1 LYLFIQ
7 NQNYTLIIPTLR
19 LKNQLIPLQKPIV
32 MGILN
37 VTPDSFYEGSRI
49 STDKNSLYKASQ
61 MLEEGATILDIG
73 GYSTRPDADDIPI
86 EEELNRVLPA
96 IISIKKEFPSSIIS
110 IDTFRSQVAKQ
121 AIEVG
126 ADLINDISGGNLDT
140 KMFETVASL
149 KVPYILMHMR
159 GTPQTMK
166 SLTDYENIIV
176 QMMTY
181 FQDKISTLKSIGVE
195 EIILDLGF
203 GFAKTIDQNYFLLK
217 NLAIFE
223 QLEVPILAGISRKS
237 MIYKR
242 LAIPVSEALN
252 GTTVLNTIAIQ
263 NGAKILRVHDVKE
276 AIQTIKLLE
285 YLK

>member
-1 LYLFIQ
+1 MQ
-7 NQNYTLIIPTLR
+7 KIIPTLR
-19 LKNQLIPLQKPIV
+19 IKNKLISLQKPIV

-49 STDKNSLYKASQ
+49 SNDSAILKKASQ

-73 GYSTRPDADDIPI
+73 GYSTRPNADDISI
-86 EEELNRVLPA
+86 EEEINRVLPT
-96 IISIKKEFPSSIIS
+96 IISIKKEFPNAVIS
-110 IDTFRSQVAKQ
+110 IDTFRSKVARE
-121 AIEVG
+121 AVNAG
-126 ADLINDISGGNLDT
+126 ADLINDVSGGTLDSQ
-140 KMFETVASL
+140 MFETVASL

-166 SLTDYENIIV
+166 TLTDYENIVAEIL
-176 QMMTY
+176 TY
-181 FQDKISTLKSIGVE
+181 FHDKITTLKLLGVE

-217 NLAIFE
+217 NLAIF
-223 QLEVPILAGISRKS
+223 QNLELPILAGISRKS

-242 LAIPVSEALN
+242 LDILVSEALN

-276 AIQTIKLLE
+276 AMQTIQLLD

>member
-1 LYLFIQ
+1 MQ
-7 NQNYTLIIPTLR
+7 TKIIPTLR
-19 LKNQLIPLQKPIV
+19 LKNKLISLQKPIV

-49 STDKNSLYKASQ
+49 KDDSAILKKASQ

-73 GYSTRPDADDIPI
+73 GYSTRPDADDISI
-86 EEELNRVLPA
+86 EEEINRIVSP
-96 IISIKKEFPSSIIS
+96 INSIKKEFPNAIIS
-110 IDTFRSQVAKQ
+110 IDTFRSKVARE
-121 AIEVG
+121 AINAG
-126 ADLINDISGGNLDT
+126 ADLINDVSGGNLDNQ
-140 KMFETVASL
+140 MFETVASL

-166 SLTDYENIIV
+166 TLTNYENIIAE
-176 QMMTY
+176 MMTY
-181 FQDKISTLKSIGVE
+181 FHNRIMTLKNYGVE

-223 QLEVPILAGISRKS
+223 QLELPILAGLSRKS

-242 LAIPVSEALN
+242 LDIPVSEALN
-252 GTTVLNTIAIQ
+252 GTTILNTIALQ
-263 NGAKILRVHDVKE
+263 NGAKILRVHDVRPAME
-276 AIQTIKLLE
+276 AIQLLS

>member
-1 LYLFIQ
+1 MQ
-7 NQNYTLIIPTLR
+7 KIIPTLL
-19 LKNQLIPLQKPIV
+19 LKNKLISLQRPIV

-49 STDKNSLYKASQ
+49 EKSDKSILQKASQ

-73 GYSTRPDADDIPI
+73 GYSTRPNADDISI
-86 EEELNRVLPA
+86 KEELKRVVPT
-96 IISIKKEFPSSIIS
+96 INFIRKEFPDAIIS
-110 IDTFRSQVAKQ
+110 IDTFRSEVAKHAIQ
-121 AIEVG
+121 AG
-126 ADLINDISGGNLDT
+126 ADLINDVSGGSLDSQ
-140 KMFETVASL
+140 MFETVASL
-149 KVPYILMHMR
+149 KVPYILMHMK

-166 SLTDYENIIV
+166 TLAHYDNIIADI
-176 QMMTY
+176 MTY
-181 FQDKISTLKSIGVE
+181 FQSRITILKSYGVE

-217 NLAIFE
+217 NLAIFKN
-223 QLEVPILAGISRKS
+223 LELPILVGFSRKS

-242 LAIPVSEALN
+242 LNIPVLEALN

-263 NGAKILRVHDVKE
+263 NGAQLLRVHDIKE
-276 AIQTIKLLE
+276 AIQTIRILD

>member
-1 LYLFIQ
+1 MQSKF
-7 NQNYTLIIPTLR
+7 IPTLR
-19 LKNQLIPLQKPIV
+19 LKNKLISLQKPIV

-37 VTPDSFYEGSRI
+37 VTPDSFYEGSRTN
-49 STDKNSLYKASQ
+49 SDKQILQKASQ

-73 GYSTRPDADDIPI
+73 GYSTRPNADDISI
-86 EEELNRVLPA
+86 EEELNRVLPS
-96 IISIKKEFPSSIIS
+96 INSIKKEFPNSIIS
-110 IDTFRSQVAKQ
+110 IDTFRSKVARE
-121 AIEVG
+121 AINAG
-126 ADLINDISGGNLDT
+126 ADLINDVSGGTLDNQ
-140 KMFETVASL
+140 MFETVANL

-159 GTPQTMK
+159 GKPQTMQK
-166 SLTDYENIIV
+166 MTDYENIIAE
-176 QMMTY
+176 MITY
-181 FQDKISTLKSIGVE
+181 FQDKITTLKLLGVE

-223 QLEVPILAGISRKS
+223 NLELPILAGLSRKS

-242 LAIPVSEALN
+242 LDIPVSEALN
-252 GTTVLNTIAIQ
+252 GTTILNTIAIQ

-276 AIQTIKLLE
+276 AMQIIQILE

>member
-1 LYLFIQ
+1 
-7 NQNYTLIIPTLR
+7 
-19 LKNQLIPLQKPIV
+19 

-37 VTPDSFYEGSRI
+37 VTPDSFYEESRI
-49 STDKNSLYKASQ
+49 TTEKHILKKASQ

-73 GYSTRPDADDIPI
+73 GYSTRPNADDISI
-86 EEELNRVLPA
+86 EEEINRVVHP
-96 IISIKKEFPSSIIS
+96 ISAIKKEFPNAIIS
-110 IDTFRSQVAKQ
+110 IDTFRSKVARE
-121 AIEVG
+121 AINAG
-126 ADLINDISGGNLDT
+126 ADLINDVSGGNLDNQ
-140 KMFETVASL
+140 MFETVANL

-166 SLTDYENIIV
+166 TLTNYENIIAE
-176 QMMTY
+176 MMTY
-181 FQDKISTLKSIGVE
+181 FHNRIMTLKNYGVE
-195 EIILDLGF
+195 EVILDLGF

-223 QLEVPILAGISRKS
+223 QFELPILAGLSRKS

-242 LAIPVSEALN
+242 LDIPVSETLN

-263 NGAKILRVHDVKE
+263 NGAKILRVHDVKPAME
-276 AIQTIKLLE
+276 AIQLLS

>member
-1 LYLFIQ
+1 MQTSI
-7 NQNYTLIIPTLR
+7 TPTLR
-19 LKNQLIPLQKPIV
+19 IKNKLISLQKPIV

-49 STDKNSLYKASQ
+49 KTDKSILQKASQ

-73 GYSTRPDADDIPI
+73 GYSTRPNADDISI
-86 EEELNRVLPA
+86 EEEINRVVNPIRL
-96 IISIKKEFPSSIIS
+96 IKKEFPNAIIS
-110 IDTFRSQVAKQ
+110 IDTFRSKVARQ
-121 AIEVG
+121 AVEAG
-126 ADLINDISGGNLDT
+126 ADLINDVSGGSLDIQ
-140 KMFETVASL
+140 MFETVASL
-149 KVPYILMHMR
+149 NVPYILMHMR
-159 GTPQTMK
+159 GNPQTMK
-166 SLTDYENIIV
+166 TLTNYENIITE
-176 QMMTY
+176 MMTY
-181 FQDKISTLKSIGVE
+181 FQQRITTLKSFGVE

-217 NLAIFE
+217 NLAVFE
-223 QLEVPILAGISRKS
+223 QLEFPILAGISRKS
-237 MIYKR
+237 MIYKQ

-276 AIQTIKLLE
+276 AMETIQLLS

>member
-1 LYLFIQ
+1 LQ
-7 NQNYTLIIPTLR
+7 KIISTLR
-19 LKNQLIPLQKPIV
+19 IKNKLISLQTPIV

-49 STDKNSLYKASQ
+49 NTDVAILKKASQ

-73 GYSTRPDADDIPI
+73 GYSTRPDADDISI
-86 EEELNRVLPA
+86 EEEINRVVNP
-96 IISIKKEFPSSIIS
+96 IRSIKKEFPDAIIS
-110 IDTFRSQVAKQ
+110 IDTFRSKVAREAVK
-121 AIEVG
+121 AG
-126 ADLINDISGGNLDT
+126 ADLINDVSGGSLDSQ
-140 KMFETVASL
+140 MFETVASL

-166 SLTDYENIIV
+166 TLTDYENIIAE
-176 QMMTY
+176 MMTY
-181 FQDKISTLKSIGVE
+181 FQQRITTLKSFGVE

-223 QLEVPILAGISRKS
+223 QLELPILAGLSRKS

-242 LAIPVSEALN
+242 LDIPVSEALN
-252 GTTVLNTIAIQ
+252 GTTVLNTVAIQ

-276 AIQTIKLLE
+276 AMQTIELLE

>member
-1 LYLFIQ
+1 MQTKF
-7 NQNYTLIIPTLR
+7 IPTLR
-19 LKNQLIPLQKPIV
+19 LKNKLISLQKPIV

-37 VTPDSFYEGSRI
+37 VTPDSFYEGSRTN
-49 STDKNSLYKASQ
+49 SDKQILQKASQ

-73 GYSTRPDADDIPI
+73 GYSTRPNADDISI
-86 EEELNRVLPA
+86 EEELNRVLPS
-96 IISIKKEFPSSIIS
+96 INSIKKEFPNSIIS
-110 IDTFRSQVAKQ
+110 IDTFRSKVARE
-121 AIEVG
+121 AINAG
-126 ADLINDISGGNLDT
+126 ADLINDVSGGTLDNQ
-140 KMFETVASL
+140 MFETVANL

-159 GTPQTMK
+159 GKPQTMQK
-166 SLTDYENIIV
+166 MTDYENIIAE
-176 QMMTY
+176 MITY
-181 FQDKISTLKSIGVE
+181 FQDKITTLKLLGVE

-223 QLEVPILAGISRKS
+223 NLELPILAGLSRKS

-242 LAIPVSEALN
+242 LDIPVSEALN
-252 GTTVLNTIAIQ
+252 GTTILNTIAIQ

-276 AIQTIKLLE
+276 AMQIIQILE

>member
-1 LYLFIQ
+1 MQ
-7 NQNYTLIIPTLR
+7 KIIPTLR
-19 LKNQLIPLQKPIV
+19 IKNKLISLQKPTV

-49 STDKNSLYKASQ
+49 ETDSAILKKASQ
-61 MLEEGATILDIG
+61 MLQEGATILDIG
-73 GYSTRPDADDIPI
+73 GYSTRPNADDISI
-86 EEELNRVLPA
+86 EEEINRVVPA
-96 IISIKKEFPSSIIS
+96 INSIKKEFPDSIIS
-110 IDTFRSQVAKQ
+110 IDTFRSEVARE
-121 AIEVG
+121 AINVG
-126 ADLINDISGGNLDT
+126 ADLINDVSGGNLDSQ
-140 KMFETVASL
+140 MFQTVASL

-166 SLTDYENIIV
+166 TLTDYENIIAE
-176 QMMTY
+176 MMAY
-181 FQDKISTLKSIGVE
+181 FQSRIMTLRNYGVE

-217 NLAIFE
+217 NLAVFE
-223 QLEVPILAGISRKS
+223 NLELPILAGISRKS

-242 LAIPVSEALN
+242 LDIPVSEALN

-276 AIQTIKLLE
+276 AMQTIQLLS

>member
-1 LYLFIQ
+1 MILQ
-7 NQNYTLIIPTLR
+7 KTIPTLR
-19 LKNQLIPLQKPIV
+19 IKDKLISLQKPIV

-49 STDKNSLYKASQ
+49 NTDKQILKKASQ

-73 GYSTRPDADDIPI
+73 GYSTRPNAEDISI
-86 EEELNRVLPA
+86 EEEINRVVYP
-96 IISIKKEFPSSIIS
+96 ISAIKKEFPNAIIS
-110 IDTFRSQVAKQ
+110 IDTFRSKVARE
-121 AIEVG
+121 AIHAG
-126 ADLINDISGGNLDT
+126 ADLINDVSGGSLDRQ
-140 KMFETVASL
+140 MFETVASL

-166 SLTDYENIIV
+166 TLTNYENLIAE
-176 QMMTY
+176 MMTY
-181 FQDKISTLKSIGVE
+181 FHNRIMTLKNYGVE

-217 NLAIFE
+217 NLAVFE
-223 QLEVPILAGISRKS
+223 NLELPILAGISRKS

-242 LAIPVSEALN
+242 LDIPVLEALN
-252 GTTVLNTIAIQ
+252 GTTILNTIALQ
-263 NGAKILRVHDVKE
+263 NGAKILRVHDVKPAME
-276 AIQTIKLLE
+276 AIQLLS

>member
-1 LYLFIQ
+1 
-7 NQNYTLIIPTLR
+7 
-19 LKNQLIPLQKPIV
+19 

-49 STDKNSLYKASQ
+49 EIDKANSEKQILQKASQ
-61 MLEEGATILDIG
+61 MLEEGTTILDIG
-73 GYSTRPDADDIPI
+73 GYSTRPNAEDISI
-86 EEELNRVLPA
+86 EEEINRVVNP
-96 IISIKKEFPSSIIS
+96 IHSIKKEFPNSIIS
-110 IDTFRSQVAKQ
+110 IDTFRSKVARE
-121 AIEVG
+121 AINAG
-126 ADLINDISGGNLDT
+126 ADLINDVSGGSLDSQ
-140 KMFETVASL
+140 MFETVADL

-166 SLTDYENIIV
+166 TLTDYENIIAE
-176 QMMTY
+176 MMTY
-181 FQDKISTLKSIGVE
+181 FHDKITILKSLGVE

-217 NLAIFE
+217 HLAVFENLD
-223 QLEVPILAGISRKS
+223 LPILAGLSRKS

-242 LAIPVSEALN
+242 LDIPVSEALN

-276 AIQTIKLLE
+276 AMQTIQLLE

>member
-1 LYLFIQ
+1 
-7 NQNYTLIIPTLR
+7 
-19 LKNQLIPLQKPIV
+19 

-49 STDKNSLYKASQ
+49 NTDAAILKKASQ

-73 GYSTRPDADDIPI
+73 GYSTRPNADDISI
-86 EEELNRVLPA
+86 EEEINRVIPS
-96 IISIKKEFPSSIIS
+96 IISIKKEFPNAIIS
-110 IDTFRSQVAKQ
+110 VDTFRSKVAKE
-121 AIEVG
+121 AVHAG
-126 ADLINDISGGNLDT
+126 ADVINDVSGGNLDSQ
-140 KMFETVASL
+140 MFETVASL

-159 GTPQTMK
+159 GTPQTMQK
-166 SLTDYENIIV
+166 MTEYENIIAE
-176 QMMTY
+176 MMTY
-181 FQDKISTLKSIGVE
+181 FHNRIMTLKNYGVE

-223 QLEVPILAGISRKS
+223 QLELPILAGLSRKS

-252 GTTVLNTIAIQ
+252 GTTVLNTIALQ

-276 AIQTIKLLE
+276 TIQTIQLLKN
-285 YLK
+285 LK

>member
-1 LYLFIQ
+1 MQ
-7 NQNYTLIIPTLR
+7 KNIPTLHI
-19 LKNQLIPLQKPIV
+19 KNKLISLQKPIV

-37 VTPDSFYEGSRI
+37 VTPDSFYEESRI
-49 STDKNSLYKASQ
+49 NTDVAILKKASQ

-86 EEELNRVLPA
+86 EEEIKRVVHP
-96 IISIKKEFPSSIIS
+96 ISVIKKEFPNAIIS
-110 IDTFRSQVAKQ
+110 IDTFRSKVARE
-121 AIEVG
+121 AINAG
-126 ADLINDISGGNLDT
+126 ADLINDVSGGNLDT
-140 KMFETVASL
+140 QMFETVASL

-166 SLTDYENIIV
+166 TLTDYENIIAE
-176 QMMTY
+176 MMTY
-181 FQDKISTLKSIGVE
+181 FQSRITTLKSFGVE

-217 NLAIFE
+217 NLAVFE
-223 QLEVPILAGISRKS
+223 QLEFPILAGISRKS
-237 MIYKR
+237 MIYKK
-242 LAIPVSEALN
+242 LDISVSETLN
-252 GTTVLNTIAIQ
+252 GTSVLNTIALQ

-276 AIQTIKLLE
+276 AMEAIQLLE

>member
-1 LYLFIQ
+1 MQ
-7 NQNYTLIIPTLR
+7 TSIIPTLR
-19 LKNQLIPLQKPIV
+19 LKNQLISLQKPIV

-37 VTPDSFYEGSRI
+37 VTPDSFYERSRI
-49 STDKNSLYKASQ
+49 NTEKHILKTAYQ

-73 GYSTRPDADDIPI
+73 GYSTRPNADDISI
-86 EEELNRVLPA
+86 EEEINRIVSP
-96 IISIKKEFPSSIIS
+96 INSIKKEFPNAIIS
-110 IDTFRSQVAKQ
+110 IDTFRSKVARE
-121 AIEVG
+121 AINAG
-126 ADLINDISGGNLDT
+126 ADLINDVSGGNLDNQ
-140 KMFETVASL
+140 MFETVASL

-166 SLTDYENIIV
+166 TLTNYENIIAE
-176 QMMTY
+176 MMTY
-181 FQDKISTLKSIGVE
+181 FHNRIMTLKNYGVE

-223 QLEVPILAGISRKS
+223 QLELPILAGLSRKS

-242 LAIPVSEALN
+242 LDIPVSEALN

-263 NGAKILRVHDVKE
+263 NGAKILRVHDVKPAME
-276 AIQTIKLLE
+276 AIQLLS